1 MKFFELL
8 KDAQYQISDIE
19 VKPGKKSPSAPF
31 TTSTLQQEASRK
43 LGFSVARTMQVAQKL
58 YEAGH
63 ITYMRT
69 DAVNLSDFAIKAAQ
83 AQIISEYGE
92 EYSKPTKYATKSK
105 GAQEAHECI
114 RPTHMDNHFAGS
126 DPSEKK
132 LYQLIWKRTIASQM
146 APAILEK
153 TKASLLISTTEKF
166 KFVASGEVLKF
177 DGFLKVYMESTD
189 NDEDEETAGMLPKLE
204 QGEKVKEN

>member
-1 MKFFELL
+1 
-8 KDAQYQISDIE
+8 
-19 VKPGKKSPSAPF
+19 
-31 TTSTLQQEASRK
+31 
-43 LGFSVARTMQVAQKL
+43 MQVAQKL

-69 DAVNLSDFAIKAAQ
+69 DAVYLSDFAIQAAK

-92 EYSKPTKYATKSK
+92 NYSKPTHYATKAK

-114 RPTHMDNHFAGS
+114 RPTHMENHIAGA

-146 APAILEK
+146 APAELEK
-153 TKASLLISTTEKF
+153 TKATIQISTTDKF
-166 KFVASGEVLKF
+166 HFVASGEVLKF
-177 DGFLKVYMESTD
+177 D
-189 NDEDEETAGMLPKLE
+189 
-204 QGEKVKEN
+204 